1 MEDQLT
7 NPTVDNNRKSA
18 LGSALQEFARS
29 NYAARQERE
38 RMGMLKPVTS
48 SAPATN
54 ARATQ
59 AAPSSPAQPRY
70 SDERL
75 STRDI
80 YSDERLSTRDIM
92 AMNMRKAVPS
102 NANFGQGTQYTPGR
116 LTGKTFNPSTMGNI
130 TTPAT
135 PSNGLS
141 RGVDYSEAE
150 KKRLGIGLSR
160 GVDYSEAE
168 KKRLGIR

>member
-1 MEDQLT
+1 
-7 NPTVDNNRKSA
+7 
-18 LGSALQEFARS
+18 
-29 NYAARQERE
+29 
-38 RMGMLKPVTS
+38 
-48 SAPATN
+48 
-54 ARATQ
+54 
-59 AAPSSPAQPRY
+59 
-70 SDERL
+70 
-75 STRDI
+75 
-80 YSDERLSTRDIM
+80 M